1 LINENYSK
9 GSNPDTIPKFELTIE
24 NINNKP
30 NESNGNGLDSWWEF
44 SMGTNIEDESLCSK
58 RSY

>member
-1 LINENYSK
+1 V

-30 NESNGNGLDSWWEF
+30 NESNEG
-44 SMGTNIEDESLCSK
+44 MV
-58 RSY
+58 

>member
-30 NESNGNGLDSWWEF
+30 NESNEEWFGFLVGVFNGNQ
-44 SMGTNIEDESLCSK
+44 
-58 RSY
+58 Y